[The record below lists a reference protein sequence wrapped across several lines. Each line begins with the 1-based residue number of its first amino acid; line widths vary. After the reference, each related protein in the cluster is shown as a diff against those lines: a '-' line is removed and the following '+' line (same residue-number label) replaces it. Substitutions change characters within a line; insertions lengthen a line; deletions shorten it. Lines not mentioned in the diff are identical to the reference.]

1 MTDDRVSRRAAELTD
16 EERRA
21 GTDDA
26 EAQAEQILRESDER
40 SEDRNAAPTSFVEHR
55 TSDEATAPP
64 DTD

>member
-16 EERRA
+16 DERRA

-26 EAQAEQILRESDER
+26 EAQAEQILAESDQR
-40 SEDRNAAPTSFVEHR
+40 QNDRNAAPTSFVEHR

-64 DTD
+64 DTA